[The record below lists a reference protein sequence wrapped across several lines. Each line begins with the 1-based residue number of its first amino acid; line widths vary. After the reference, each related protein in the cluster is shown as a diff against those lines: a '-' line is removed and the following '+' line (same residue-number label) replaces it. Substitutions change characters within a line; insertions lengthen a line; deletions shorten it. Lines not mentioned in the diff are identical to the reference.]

1 MTEITRRE
9 GALDVPDGLPA
20 GIDLGRINN
29 REQAIAQ
36 FGRPYVEALT
46 DHALLGDD
54 VAYRAM
60 LVSPEIDTTSAL
72 MMADSQ
78 FDEACDLEP
87 EDAAEIHTAPPQ
99 EADGGGR

>member
-1 MTEITRRE
+1 MPPAVPSPTHPRAEWVRR
-9 GALDVPDGLPA
+9 
-20 GIDLGRINN
+20 
-29 REQAIAQ
+29 
-36 FGRPYVEALT
+36 F
-46 DHALLGDD
+46 
-54 VAYRAM
+54 AYRAM

-72 MMADSQ
+72 MIADSQ